1 MVPHLGGV
9 VEHASLLGVTG
20 HGGDG
25 VLDAFA
31 VEIGAFHQLVEVV
44 HVGSVVLAVVEL
56 QGLPGDM
63 GLESIELVR
72 QSREGVGHERWF
84 GRRQAYR
91 AARSH

>member
-1 MVPHLGGV
+1 MV
-9 VEHASLLGVTG
+9 SY
-20 HGGDG
+20 
-25 VLDAFA
+25 AFA
-31 VEIGAFHQLVEVV
+31 IEISAFHQLVEVV

-63 GLESIELVR
+63 RLESIELVR

-91 AARSH
+91 AARSY